1 MREFHCYGLLSS
13 EGHESHHGKVHK
25 KTTLLKSVRS
35 HDLRSRRFFGGE
47 LALLDQEY
55 ARQFAQIKEKRTGK
69 KCGTYKTTHK
79 DATELDHDQFVSTL
93 SMVEFDGKQYF
104 QILNDGGILPEEN
117 KDFFVCSIRH
127 YTIGMEGQWGF
138 SQVWGRKTRP
148 RCCWNWWLKEGYYL
162 FVY

>member
-117 KDFFVCSIRH
+117 KEFFLYVAYGIPPLEWKDNEVLAR
-127 YTIGMEGQWGF
+127 YGGTKPVRVVAE
-138 SQVWGRKTRP
+138 TDD
-148 RCCWNWWLKEGYYL
+148 
-162 FVY
+162 